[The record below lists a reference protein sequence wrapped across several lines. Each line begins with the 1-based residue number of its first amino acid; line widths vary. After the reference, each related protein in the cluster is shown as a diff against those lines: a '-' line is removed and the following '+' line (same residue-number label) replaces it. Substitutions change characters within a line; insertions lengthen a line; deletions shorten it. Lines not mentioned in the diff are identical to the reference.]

1 MSVEPGKWGVIYNPK
16 AGTRKVQKRWK
27 EIKEYMDSK
36 GVSYDYVQ
44 SEGFGSVERLAGIL
58 ANNGYRTIVVVG
70 GDGALN
76 DAINGIMSSNAEKKK
91 RRDSHRYHSQRNR
104 KRLCQ
109 ILGIESEYKQAVD
122 WIINN
127 RRKKIDVGYCN
138 FYDGEKHQRRYFLNA
153 VNIGLGAR
161 IVKITDQTKRF
172 WGVKFLSY
180 LAALFL
186 LIFER
191 KLYRS
196 HLKINDEH
204 IRGRIMT
211 VCVGSATGYGQTP
224 SAVPYNGWL
233 DVSVIYRPEFL
244 QILSGL
250 WMLIQGRILNHK
262 VVKSYRTRKVKVLRA
277 QNAAVDL
284 DGRLLPRHF
293 PIEIG
298 IIPEATTLIIPN

>member
-76 DAINGIMSSNAEKKK
+76 DAINGIMSSNAEKKEEIAIGIIPNGIGN
-91 RRDSHRYHSQRNR
+91 DFARYWELN
-104 KRLCQ
+104 L
-109 ILGIESEYKQAVD
+109 EYKQAVD

-224 SAVPYNGWL
+224 SAVPYNWL
-233 DVSVIYRPEFL
+233 AGCIGHLPSRVPANLVRTVDAYSRTHIEPQSGEILPYPKSKSIACPECRRRP
-244 QILSGL
+244 
-250 WMLIQGRILNHK
+250 
-262 VVKSYRTRKVKVLRA
+262 
-277 QNAAVDL
+277 
-284 DGRLLPRHF
+284 
-293 PIEIG
+293 
-298 IIPEATTLIIPN
+298 

>member
-1 MSVEPGKWGVIYNPK
+1 MSVEPEKWGIIYNPK
-16 AGTRKVQKRWK
+16 AGTRKVKKRWK

-36 GVSYDYVQ
+36 NVSYDYVQ

-76 DAINGIMSSNAEKKK
+76 DAINGIMNSNALDKS
-91 RRDSHRYHSQRNR
+91 DIAIGIIPNGIGNDFARYWN
-104 KRLCQ
+104 LN
-109 ILGIESEYKQAVD
+109 LEYREAVN

-127 RRKKIDVGYCN
+127 RKKKIDVGYCHYYN
-138 FYDGEKHQRRYFLNA
+138 GEKHERRYFLNA

-186 LIFER
+186 LFFER
-191 KLYRS
+191 KLYRT

-211 VCVGSATGYGQTP
+211 VCVGSARGYGQTP

-233 DVSVIYRPEFL
+233 DVSVIHRPQVL
-244 QILSGL
+244 QLISGL

-262 VVKSYRTRKVKVLRA
+262 MVKSYRTKKVRVLRA
-277 QNAAVDL
+277 RNASVDL
-284 DGRLLPRHF
+284 DGRLLPKHF
-293 PIEIG
+293 PIDIG
-298 IIPEATTLIIPN
+298 ILPESITLIIPN